1 MAMFNSYVI
10 VYQRVH
16 SVHTFRCELE
26 GARVWTNSRLA
37 RAARGLP
44 GLWPCHVILKKNH
57 VAVFLFIRCFSMVFL
72 WFSSHFWEEPIHIQD
87 VEPVKVIFA
96 PPKRSTPWFSAGLG
110 ALKKQAAE
118 VQRPAETSAQ
128 EDRREE
134 LHNSGGEKMMMS
146 DGRLMKKWWV
156 PVNHPRSITCS
167 SWLSPCSVI
176 VPYFYICSLLKLP

>member
-1 MAMFNSYVI
+1 MMKL
-10 VYQRVH
+10 H
-16 SVHTFRCELE
+16 SVHTFGCELE
-26 GARVWTNSRLA
+26 GARVWTNSRIA

-57 VAVFLFIRCFSMVFL
+57 VAVSPYFFLRCFSMVFL
-72 WFSSHFWEEPIHIQD
+72 WFSSHFWEDPIHIQD

-118 VQRPAETSAQ
+118 VQRPAESSAQ

-134 LHNSGGEKMMMS
+134 LHNSGGEKMMIS

-156 PVNHPRSITCS
+156 PVPVNHPRSITCS
-167 SWLSPCSVI
+167 S
-176 VPYFYICSLLKLP
+176 